1 MCTNG
6 VNAPQ
11 LQGTVEQIDEA
22 VALCRRWT
30 HRAYHSAEEAELSRS
45 ASALLKAQGL
55 LDEVRALL
63 DEAGELIEKEAQDGA
78 SSGVTVRAL

>member
-6 VNAPQ
+6 INANQ
-11 LQGTVEQIDEA
+11 LEGTVEQIDEA

-30 HRAYHSAEEAELSRS
+30 HRAYHSAEDAQLIKTAATLE
-45 ASALLKAQGL
+45 KAQSL

-63 DEAGELIEKEAQDGA
+63 DEASELVEKEAQ
-78 SSGVTVRAL
+78 STSGITVKAV

>member
-6 VNAPQ
+6 VNANQ
-11 LQGTVEQIDEA
+11 LKGTIEQIDEA

-30 HRAYHSAEEAELSRS
+30 HRAFHSAEDGQ
-45 ASALLKAQGL
+45 LKKTSQSLKEAQGL

-63 DEAGELIEKEAQDGA
+63 DEAGEQVEKEAAD
-78 SSGVTVRAL
+78 SGVSVNLV

>member
-6 VNAPQ
+6 VNASQ
-11 LQGTVEQIDEA
+11 LESAIEQIDEA

-30 HRAYHSAEEAELSRS
+30 HRAFHSADDAELEKT
-45 ASALLKAQGL
+45 AAALKQAQEL

-63 DEAGELIEKEAQDGA
+63 DEAGQIVEKEAETV
-78 SSGVTVRAL
+78 SGLTVTAV

>member
-6 VNAPQ
+6 VNADQ
-11 LQGTVEQIDEA
+11 LNGTVEQIDEA

-30 HRAYHSAEEAELSRS
+30 HRAYHSAEDAQYSRTA
-45 ASALLKAQGL
+45 ASLGKAQSL

-63 DEAGELIEKEAQDGA
+63 DEAGELVEKEAQEVG
-78 SSGVTVRAL
+78 GVTIKAV